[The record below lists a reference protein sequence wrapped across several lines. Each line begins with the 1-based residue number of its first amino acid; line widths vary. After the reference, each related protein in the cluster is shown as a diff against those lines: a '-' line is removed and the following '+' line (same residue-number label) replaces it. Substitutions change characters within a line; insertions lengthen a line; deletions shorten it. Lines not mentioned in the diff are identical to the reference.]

1 MSKEEIKA
9 IILKKRPNL
18 ANSSVTMYISTLTSL
33 LKKLNLTDINQL
45 DKADPILEFLKDTNA
60 NVRKTILS
68 ALFILTENQKYK
80 EKMLEDC
87 NVVNQQYKQQKMSK
101 SEKENWIPFE
111 QIQEK
116 YNELLN
122 EVNLMFA
129 SKKPINN
136 NTVIQF
142 FLVGLMSGCGGIPPR
157 RSTDYSSL
165 SPRM

>member
-1 MSKEEIKA
+1 
-9 IILKKRPNL
+9 
-18 ANSSVTMYISTLTSL
+18 
-33 LKKLNLTDINQL
+33 LKKLNLTDVNQL

-68 ALFILTENQKYK
+68 ALFILTEYQKYK

-101 SEKENWIPFE
+101 NEKENWIPFE
-111 QIQEK
+111 QIQET

-136 NTVIQF
+136 NTVFQP
-142 FLVGLMSGCGGIPPR
+142 LLLG
-157 RSTDYSSL
+157 RSDVRSRWNST
-165 SPRM
+165 P